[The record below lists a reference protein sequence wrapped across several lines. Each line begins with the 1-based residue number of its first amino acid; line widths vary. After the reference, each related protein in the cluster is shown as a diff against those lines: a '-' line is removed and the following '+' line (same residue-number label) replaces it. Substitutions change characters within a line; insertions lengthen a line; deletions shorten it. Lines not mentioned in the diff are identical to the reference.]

1 MGMRRILKVIDVDS
15 LTAGQKK
22 EIRKILSSSQKEFA
36 AELKLVDR
44 AIAKQRKSKRSA
56 KKR

>member
-1 MGMRRILKVIDVDS
+1 MGMRRILKVIDFNS
-15 LTAGQKK
+15 LSAGQKK
-22 EIRKILSSSQKEFA
+22 EIRKILSDSEKEFA